1 MLIFKLNRKLDEM
14 SYFHKQELEGI
25 SSLLKVCFDYFFNLL
40 KTIVYEP
47 EIYNYQIYFGQV
59 GRLITISFL
68 TLTVCTLNFLNL
80 INIDLSD
87 HSGLS

>member
-47 EIYNYQIYFGQV
+47 EIYNY
-59 GRLITISFL
+59 
-68 TLTVCTLNFLNL
+68 
-80 INIDLSD
+80 
-87 HSGLS
+87 